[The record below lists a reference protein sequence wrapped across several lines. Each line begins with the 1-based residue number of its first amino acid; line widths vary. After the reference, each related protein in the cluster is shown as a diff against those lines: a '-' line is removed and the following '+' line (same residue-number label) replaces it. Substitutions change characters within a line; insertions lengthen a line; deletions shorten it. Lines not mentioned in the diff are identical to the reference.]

1 MWRTL
6 VLVLLLPGQA
16 DDRGEKLFRDMEAK
30 LAKAKTFSLSFDIN
44 FEEIQTGKLQGSLAS
59 MSGNKARFEMQ
70 GKLAG
75 KKGLLLVSDGTRL
88 RFIGKLDD
96 KTEDTP
102 KKFDELVRA
111 FVSRAGFA
119 LASFVVAFDEK
130 PKDIDAWGVSEFRL
144 GKKEKLGDRDAQ
156 IIDYTLTPKGAS
168 GPAPGPF
175 KVTVWLDAETSLPV
189 KRVITGKLED
199 HKMTITENYT
209 KMAVDAK
216 LDEKQF
222 ELPK

>member
-1 MWRTL
+1 MWRT
-6 VLVLLLPGQA
+6 VILVLLLPGQA
-16 DDRGEKLFRDMEAK
+16 DPGEKLFRDMEAK
-30 LAKAKTFSLSFDIN
+30 LAKAKTCSLAFDIN

-130 PKDIDAWGVSEFRL
+130 PKDIDVWGVSEFRL

-156 IIDYTLTPKGAS
+156 IIEYTLTPKGAS

-209 KMAVDAK
+209 KMLVDAK